1 MARKRMFKNY
11 EGFDEY
17 IRKSYIDENKSMAKI
32 AKELHCSS
40 ATVLHHIRRCQIPS
54 KKNSDYETTE
64 AQREAGEKLELFQK
78 EGSFLKLKSKEYQK
92 LKKEKE
98 NV

>member
-1 MARKRMFKNY
+1 MNIFANLTLMKIKAWQKLQKNFIALRQQFFIIFEDVKYPVKRIATMKQRK
-11 EGFDEY
+11 
-17 IRKSYIDENKSMAKI
+17 
-32 AKELHCSS
+32 H
-40 ATVLHHIRRCQIPS
+40 
-54 KKNSDYETTE
+54 
-64 AQREAGEKLELFQK
+64 REKPVEKLELFQK